1 MATNEPIKVGEI
13 EVKPG
18 DYAIADGSGV
28 VFISAENIERVVAS
42 AEEHFAR
49 EAAMAQAL
57 REGKP
62 ITEVMGANYENM
74 LRNRLR
80 TIPCQP
86 PRPMPSN
93 AQASSTLQRS
103 ATRSIRLGIAGPVPE
118 HQAARSSFSHD
129 GPRVHD
135 ALRPVGKPA
144 GTVGDF
150 IDDVAPGSVVAIDNG
165 GRENATVWGDI
176 LTEIA
181 HRRGIAGT
189 VIDGACRDTALCLEL
204 GYPVFSKS
212 YSMRTGKDRVQLDA
226 TNIAVNIGDARVA
239 PGDILRGDA
248 DGVVAIPRQHEA
260 EVLATAEG
268 IPTAEE
274 AIRNSVRGGKRL
286 DEARKEFGY
295 HQLQTKRS

>member
-1 MATNEPIKVGEI
+1 MPTQDSSVERASKLDT
-13 EVKPG
+13 
-18 DYAIADGSGV
+18 ST
-28 VFISAENIERVVAS
+28 ISD
-42 AEEHFAR
+42 
-49 EAAMAQAL
+49 AL
-57 REGKP
+57 DK
-62 ITEVMGANYENM
+62 
-74 LRNRLR
+74 
-80 TIPCQP
+80 
-86 PRPMPSN
+86 
-93 AQASSTLQRS
+93 
-103 ATRSIRLGIAGPVPE
+103 LGIGG
-118 HQAARSSFSHD
+118 QCLD
-129 GPRVHD
+129 IKPRDSRFRVTGR
-135 ALRPVGKPA
+135 AFTMFYRPVGKPA

-189 VIDGACRDTALCLEL
+189 VIDGACRDTALCMEL

-226 TNIAVNIGDARVA
+226 IEVAINLGGARVS

-260 EVLATAEG
+260 EVLAIAEG
-268 IPTAEE
+268 IATAEE
-274 AIRNSVRGGKRL
+274 AIRNSVRGGTRL
-286 DEARKEFGY
+286 DEARREFGY